1 MKNKVINTQ
10 VTQSKI
16 FLWNI
21 LGSLASAAI
30 STLLLLSVTR
40 TLNNYDSDVFSIAY
54 AVGNLLITVATFQ
67 VRDFQATDVK
77 EKYSFNNYFSTRL
90 LTNIVM
96 ILVAIVYIFL
106 HRYDFYKALSVFLIC
121 LYRVSDALSDV
132 FQGLFQQHERLDVA
146 GKSLFYRNILIFL
159 VFTLAL
165 IFTKNLSVSI
175 IVMVLS
181 SFLFIF
187 CFDFPLGRYFEKIN
201 LFELS
206 FQQIKGILIES
217 SPLFINAFLLVSIYN
232 QPKYAL
238 DKMFEQGI
246 VAVGVQKDF
255 NILFMPVFAMNLTM
269 IFFRPMMTQMAI
281 FLDRKEFEQFVTYRK
296 KLLRLLVL
304 CSVAILV
311 SLSVIGIPILN
322 IIYSVD
328 LGKYCLS
335 FIILLVGGISSTF
348 ATVCDNIL
356 TVLRKQKLL
365 VISFASGFIMSYLT
379 ADILVRNYG
388 ILGASYSFTLSMLT
402 WLFVSLIIYNIFKD
416 SYKEKK

>member
-187 CFDFPLGRYFEKIN
+187 CFDFPLSRYFEKIN

>member
-10 VTQSKI
+10 VTQSKV

-187 CFDFPLGRYFEKIN
+187 CFDFPLSRYFEKIN

-246 VAVGVQKDF
+246 VAIGVQKDF

-388 ILGASYSFTLSMLT
+388 ILGASYSFTLSMIT

>member
-187 CFDFPLGRYFEKIN
+187 CFDFPLSRYFEKIN

-246 VAVGVQKDF
+246 VAIGVQKDF

-388 ILGASYSFTLSMLT
+388 ILGASYSFTLSMIT